1 MPTDSPPAEA
11 ATKPRSTDNTRWWT
25 LAMATSA
32 TFMLIL
38 DVTVVNIALPQLR
51 ASLGAS
57 FTDMQWVLDAY
68 TITLAAFLLT
78 GGSLA
83 DRLGR
88 KRLFAVGL
96 VIFTLASLAAGSAQT
111 ILTLQL
117 ARGIQG
123 VGAAILFAVAP
134 ALIGQEFLGKERGM
148 AFGIFGGII
157 GLALALGP
165 LIGGVLTGVLSW
177 RWIFLVNVPIGVLVL
192 GLSAVRLRES
202 RAPSAHGIDWLGMI
216 AFSAALALLIIGFL
230 RGEALGW
237 TSPPIMALLGGSI
250 AILIGF
256 VAIQKRLGQRA
267 MLDLSLFQI
276 GTFSAVCVA
285 TLISNA
291 TSLAAI
297 FLEVTYLQNVLGYS
311 PLAAGVRVLPL
322 TLTLFVVAAM
332 TGPAVNKVSPG
343 ILLGASIGLIA
354 AGMGLITLIEPGSS
368 WTSLLPSMI
377 VMGIG
382 MGLFNPPRAAV
393 TIGVVEPSRGGMA
406 SGMGETFQQVGVAVG
421 IAGFGALFNHRVVDG
436 FSSSAVASQ
445 LGPSAAGF
453 AQAAATGAPASTA
466 LDPGTLQL
474 VADASRTAYV
484 HGFTSVMALCGIVC
498 GVGALIAFLFIR
510 RGDLHESA
518 LAAAAGA
525 DPAAPANA
533 ST

>member
-1 MPTDSPPAEA
+1 MKPTTRD
-11 ATKPRSTDNTRWWT
+11 TTRWWT
-25 LAMATSA
+25 LAIATSA

-68 TITLAAFLLT
+68 TVTLAAFLLT

-83 DRLGR
+83 DRIGR
-88 KRLFAVGL
+88 KRMFAIGL
-96 VIFTLASLAAGSAQT
+96 VMFTISSLAAGSAQT
-111 ILTLQL
+111 ILALQV
-117 ARGIQG
+117 ARGVQG
-123 VGAAILFAVAP
+123 IGAAILFAVAP

-177 RWIFLVNVPIGVLVL
+177 RWIFLVNVPIGVVVLVM
-192 GLSAVRLRES
+192 SALRLRES
-202 RAPSAHGIDWLGMI
+202 RDPRPHSIDWSGMI
-216 AFSAALALLIIGFL
+216 AFSAALALLVIGFL

-237 TSPPIMALLGGSI
+237 ASGPIVGLLGG
-250 AILIGF
+250 AIVILVGF
-256 VAIQKRLGQRA
+256 VALQRRRGERA

-276 GTFSAVCVA
+276 GTFSAVCVS

-311 PLAAGVRVLPL
+311 PLAAGIRVLPL
-322 TLTLFVVAAM
+322 TLVLFVVAAM

-354 AGMGLITLIEPGSS
+354 AGMGLITLVEPGSS
-368 WTSLLPSMI
+368 WTALLPSMI

-393 TIGVVEPSRGGMA
+393 TIGVVEPAKGGMA

-421 IAGFGALFNHRVVDG
+421 IAGFGALFHHRVVDA
-436 FSSSAVASQ
+436 FTRSPLASQ
-445 LGPSAAGF
+445 LGADAERF
-453 AQAAATGAPASTA
+453 AQAAATGAPASGT
-466 LDPGTLQL
+466 LDPGTLQQ
-474 VADASRTAYV
+474 VAEVSRAAYV

-498 GVGALIAFLFIR
+498 GIGALIAFVFIR
-510 RGDLHESA
+510 RGDLHASA
-518 LAAAAGA
+518 V
-525 DPAAPANA
+525 DAPAVSTPADA
-533 ST
+533 SA

>member
-1 MPTDSPPAEA
+1 MKPA
-11 ATKPRSTDNTRWWT
+11 TRDNTRWWT

-32 TFMLIL
+32 TFMLML

-51 ASLGAS
+51 GSLGAT

-88 KRLFAVGL
+88 KRLFAIGM
-96 VIFTLASLAAGSAQT
+96 VIFTLSSLAAGAAPT
-111 ILTLQL
+111 ILTLEI
-117 ARGIQG
+117 ARGVQG
-123 VGAAILFAVAP
+123 TGAAILFAVAP

-165 LIGGVLTGVLSW
+165 LIGGVLAGVLSW
-177 RWIFLVNVPIGVLVL
+177 RWIFLVNVPIGALVL
-192 GLSAVRLRES
+192 ALSAVRLRES
-202 RAPSAHGIDWLGMI
+202 RDPRGHSIDWIGMI
-216 AFSAALALLIIGFL
+216 TFSAALGLLVLGFL
-230 RGEALGW
+230 RGEAMGW
-237 TSPPIMALLGGSI
+237 TSTPLLGLFGSSAVLLI
-250 AILIGF
+250 AF
-256 VAIQKRLGQRA
+256 VVIQFRRDDRA
-267 MLDLSLFQI
+267 MLDLSLFRI

-297 FLEVTYLQNVLGYS
+297 FLEIAYLQNVLGYS
-311 PLAAGVRVLPL
+311 ALATGIRVLPL

-332 TGPAVNKVSPG
+332 TGTAVNKISPG
-343 ILLGASIGLIA
+343 VLLGASIGLIA
-354 AGMGLITLIEPGSS
+354 IGMGLITLVEPGSS
-368 WTSLLPSMI
+368 WTALLPSMI

-421 IAGFGALFNHRVVDG
+421 IAGFGALFHHRVVDA
-436 FSSSAVASQ
+436 FSGSAVASQ
-445 LGPSAAGF
+445 LGPSAAAL
-453 AQAAATGAPASTA
+453 AQAAVTGAPPGAA
-466 LDPGTLQL
+466 VDPGIVQQ
-474 VADASRTAYV
+474 VADASRAAYV
-484 HGFTSVMALCGIVC
+484 HGFTSVAALCGIVC
-498 GVGALIAFLFIR
+498 GVGAVAAFLFIR
-510 RGDLHESA
+510 RGDLHHSA
-518 LAAAAGA
+518 LDAGA
-525 DPAAPANA
+525 GSDPPAAVDTAA
-533 ST
+533 SA